1 MEHKIIPITVLTG
14 YLGAGKTTLLNHI
27 LNNQEGYKV
36 AVIVNDIGEINI
48 DEKLIKDG
56 GFIKEEDK
64 GNVVPLSNG
73 CICCT
78 LKEDLMNQIVDII
91 KQRKFDYIL
100 IEASGICEPM
110 PIAQTISVL
119 SESSEQY
126 GLPKLCR
133 LDNVVTVVDVL
144 RLATEFGCGDYL
156 VKDDIEEEDIEN
168 LLIQQIEF
176 CNTIILNK
184 VDEIKPEELKRV
196 KLIIKELQPTAKIIE
211 TNYGKVDVKEIIDTN
226 SFDFEEVASSAGWI
240 KELERD
246 DNEDMEDEEHVHHQH
261 DDEEEHVHHYHDHEE
276 DEEHEHHHHDHEED
290 EEHEHH
296 HHDHEDD
303 KDEHSHHGHHHHHHH
318 HHHDEGEAEEYG
330 ISTFVYTSRRPI
342 NENKFNEF
350 AKNLPRNVIR
360 CKGLVWFKEDDE
372 MSYLFEQAGKQLSLS
387 EAGYWLATAPK
398 EELDQMIK
406 ANPEILKDWDNDVG
420 DRMTK
425 LVFIGQKMDK
435 EKIKQDLRDCE

>member
-1 MEHKIIPITVLTG
+1 MEHKVIPITVLTG
-14 YLGAGKTTLLNHI
+14 YLGAGKTTLLNHV
-27 LNNQEGYKV
+27 LNNQDGYKV
-36 AVIVNDIGEINI
+36 AVIVNDIGEVNI

-91 KQRKFDYIL
+91 KTKQFDYIL

-110 PIAQTISVL
+110 PIAQTITLL
-119 SESSEQY
+119 SESTVQY
-126 GLPKLCR
+126 GLPKICR
-133 LDNVVTVVDVL
+133 LDNVVTVVDAL
-144 RLATEFGCGDYL
+144 RLVTEFGCGDYL
-156 VKDDIEEEDIEN
+156 VKEDLDEEDIEN

-176 CNTIILNK
+176 CNIIVINK
-184 VDEIKPEELKRV
+184 VAEVKPEELNKV
-196 KLIIKELQPTAKIIE
+196 KAIIRQLQPTAKIIE
-211 TNYGKVDVKEIIDTN
+211 TNFGKVDVKEIIDTN
-226 SFDFEEVASSAGWI
+226 NFDFEKVASSAGWI

-246 DNEDMEDEEHVHHQH
+246 DNEDIE
-261 DDEEEHVHHYHDHEE
+261 DEEEHDHHDE
-276 DEEHEHHHHDHEED
+276 DEEHEEHH
-290 EEHEHH
+290 HEHH
-296 HHDHEDD
+296 
-303 KDEHSHHGHHHHHHH
+303 GHHHH

-330 ISTFVYTSRRPI
+330 ISTFVYASRKPMK
-342 NENKFNEF
+342 EVKFNEF

-360 CKGLVWFKEDDE
+360 CKGLIWFAEDDE

-398 EELDQMIK
+398 EELDEMIK
-406 ANPEILKDWDNDVG
+406 ANPEIMKDWDEKVG

-425 LVFIGQKMDK
+425 LVFIGQDMDK
-435 EKIKQDLRDCE
+435 DKIKKDLRECE